1 MKTDEF
7 LSTVDYLPIDIKLQ
21 LVDRLLSS
29 INPSQKEINELW
41 AIEAEKRVE
50 EIKAGKV
57 KLIDG
62 EEVFKEIR
70 ERVSR

>member
-1 MKTDEF
+1 MQTDEL
-7 LSTVDYLPIDIKLQ
+7 LSSVDFLPIDLKLQ

-29 INPSQKEINELW
+29 INPSQREIDELW

-50 EIKAGKV
+50 EIRAGKI

-62 EEVFKEIR
+62 EEVFKEIK
-70 ERVSR
+70 ERFSR

>member
-1 MKTDEF
+1 MQTDEL
-7 LSTVDYLPIDIKLQ
+7 LSSVDFLPIDLKLQ

-29 INPSQKEINELW
+29 INPSQREIDELW

-50 EIKAGKV
+50 EIRAGKV

-62 EEVFKEIR
+62 EEVFKEIK
-70 ERVSR
+70 ERFSR